1 LPQRSEQRIGV
12 ARIENDVD
20 PAAVA
25 VAEQHPLPG
34 LAAIPGAEDP
44 ALVVGPERVA
54 ERGDE
59 HDIRVS
65 RVDDDGADVPAVA
78 QTQVLP
84 ALVLFQTPPATAPK
98 YQVAGSPGTPLTA
111 TTRPPRNGPTWRHFM
126 PLKSCG
132 ST

>member
-1 LPQRSEQRIGV
+1 MRYFFFFQSKGRHTIFDCDWSSDVCSSDLSAAHLPQRSEQRIGV

-54 ERGDE
+54 ERGE
-59 HDIRVS
+59 IGRASCRERV
-65 RVDDDGADVPAVA
+65 
-78 QTQVLP
+78 
-84 ALVLFQTPPATAPK
+84 
-98 YQVAGSPGTPLTA
+98 
-111 TTRPPRNGPTWRHFM
+111 
-126 PLKSCG
+126 
-132 ST
+132 